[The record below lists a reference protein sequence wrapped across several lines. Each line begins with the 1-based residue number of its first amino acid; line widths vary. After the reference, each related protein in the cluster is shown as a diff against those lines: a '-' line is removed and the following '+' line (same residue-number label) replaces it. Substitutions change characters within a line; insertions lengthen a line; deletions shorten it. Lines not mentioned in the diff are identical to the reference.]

1 MVWGFICPI
10 KLLNWMFYLKL
21 NFIFSFRV
29 PQKPTQLPLIEHN
42 RDICHWISLIHSL
55 VPTCSAV
62 LLTTCLGP
70 PSLRRRRL
78 CRKWS
83 WRQPL
88 PRMMIGWLS
97 MFKVHHTQLQQTNTS
112 AVLYV
117 TYCMLL
123 FILNSLNIYV
133 FLFLWCYITLH
144 SNHANISCYYF
155 CLDACFTKQPHLVFR
170 FAQQTVLDGW

>member
-1 MVWGFICPI
+1 
-10 KLLNWMFYLKL
+10 MFYLKL

-97 MFKVHHTQLQQTNTS
+97 TFKVHHTQLQQTNTS

-117 TYCMLL
+117 MYCTACCNTYCFPFSLMLYYSTFKSCKHLLL
-123 FILNSLNIYV
+123 F
-133 FLFLWCYITLH
+133 FLLGCMLH
-144 SNHANISCYYF
+144 KAAPFGI
-155 CLDACFTKQPHLVFR
+155 
-170 FAQQTVLDGW
+170 

>member
-1 MVWGFICPI
+1 MWGFICPI

-97 MFKVHHTQLQQTNTS
+97 TFKVHHTQLQQTNTS

-117 TYCMLL
+117 NNVLHAVIHIEQFEHLCFPFSLMLYYPTFKSCKHLLLLFLLGCMLHKAAP
-123 FILNSLNIYV
+123 FGI
-133 FLFLWCYITLH
+133 
-144 SNHANISCYYF
+144 
-155 CLDACFTKQPHLVFR
+155 
-170 FAQQTVLDGW
+170 

>member
-1 MVWGFICPI
+1 
-10 KLLNWMFYLKL
+10 MFYLKL

-29 PQKPTQLPLIEHN
+29 PQKATQLPLIEHN

-97 MFKVHHTQLQQTNTS
+97 TFKVHHTQLQQTNTW
-112 AVLYV
+112 AVLLYRTACCN
-117 TYCMLL
+117 TYWTVWTFMFSFFFDAILL
-123 FILNSLNIYV
+123 YIQIMQTSLAIISAWMHASQSSPIWYLGLLNR
-133 FLFLWCYITLH
+133 LF
-144 SNHANISCYYF
+144 
-155 CLDACFTKQPHLVFR
+155 
-170 FAQQTVLDGW
+170 